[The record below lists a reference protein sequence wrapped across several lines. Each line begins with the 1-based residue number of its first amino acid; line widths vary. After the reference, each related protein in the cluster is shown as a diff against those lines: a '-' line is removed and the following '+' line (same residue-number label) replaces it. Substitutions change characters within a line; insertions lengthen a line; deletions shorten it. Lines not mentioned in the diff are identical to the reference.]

1 MNMDESRLIARFQVP
16 KRHVEGRSTR
26 FVARRIGE
34 AQQPRCCAAPLFKN
48 RAHRHAQRF
57 ARGGVTDGQRFI
69 NAALPLCAPCPLPR
83 DKANAHERANAIDHG
98 PFRPRTDCWYHV
110 ADRGHPRRPSVTQG
124 PCTRF
129 YATGLSS
136 YPTAKTRRRSSVEI

>member
-48 RAHRHAQRF
+48 GVPRHAQRF

-69 NAALPLCAPCPLPR
+69 NAALPLSHLVHCRGIRQMLTSEQMLLTMALFGHVLIAGITLLIAVTLDDPL
-83 DKANAHERANAIDHG
+83 
-98 PFRPRTDCWYHV
+98 
-110 ADRGHPRRPSVTQG
+110 
-124 PCTRF
+124 
-129 YATGLSS
+129 
-136 YPTAKTRRRSSVEI
+136 